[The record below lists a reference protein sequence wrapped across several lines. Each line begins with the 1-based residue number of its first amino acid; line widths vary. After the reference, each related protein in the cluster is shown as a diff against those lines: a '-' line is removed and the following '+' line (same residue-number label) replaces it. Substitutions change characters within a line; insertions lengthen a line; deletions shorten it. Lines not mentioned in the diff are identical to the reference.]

1 VIHPRIPARTGP
13 RPSHGG
19 ITCPY
24 CFTVIPRREVRF
36 RCQGGAPGR
45 GSGCQP
51 QVDQVL
57 ADYLGSTV
65 AATLPPVFSGDGR
78 RQRANCPRCGQE
90 TFRRVCPECHNQLPA
105 QYCETPGRI
114 VALVGAKNAGK
125 STYIAVL
132 LHELEHRLGSE
143 LRTSLVAC
151 DDRTIDRYQQDF
163 ARPLFGEHRLLPT
176 TQSAATE
183 IRWPMVFLL
192 SRTREGRFRRHDTS
206 LALVLFDTAGED
218 LGRRDLVD
226 LHLRYL
232 TAADAIIF
240 LVDPLEL
247 PGASADTRVE
257 ARAATGP
264 DGDTNPLHVLGRV
277 TETLRSGHELRPGQR
292 LKVPLA
298 VGLTKID
305 VLQPSLASQSP
316 LHRPRPRSA
325 RLDLDDR
332 EAVHEQIRALLHS
345 WHADGL
351 DHYLQHNYAEYGF
364 FGLSALGGLP
374 RDGVVAPGG
383 IRPYRVED
391 PLLWLLHRYGMLDAG
406 HSTPGPRPNGGAR

>member
-1 VIHPRIPARTGP
+1 M
-13 RPSHGG
+13 

-24 CFTVIPRREVRF
+24 CFTAVPRRSVRF

-45 GSGCQP
+45 GSGCAP
-51 QVDQVL
+51 EVDRVL

-65 AATLPPVFSGDGR
+65 AATLPPVFDSDGR
-78 RQRANCPRCGQE
+78 RQRAACPHCAQD
-90 TFRRVCPECHNQLPA
+90 TFRRVCPACHNQLPA
-105 QYCETPGRI
+105 QYSETPGKI

-143 LRTSLVAC
+143 LETSLVAC

-163 ARPLFGEHRLLPT
+163 AKPLFGEHRLLPT
-176 TQSAATE
+176 TQSAATA
-183 IRWPMVFLL
+183 IRWPMVYLL
-192 SRTREGRFRRHDTS
+192 SRTRQGRFRRRQDTS
-206 LALVLFDTAGED
+206 LALVMFDTAGED

-247 PGASADTRVE
+247 PGAAADTRDE
-257 ARAATGP
+257 ARPAADP
-264 DGDTNPLHVLGRV
+264 DPDANPMHVLGRV

-292 LKVPLA
+292 LKVPMA
-298 VGLTKID
+298 IALTKID
-305 VLQPSLASQSP
+305 VLQPGLEQQSA
-316 LHRPRPRSA
+316 LHQPRPRTA

-332 EAVHEQIRALLHS
+332 DAVHEQVRALLHN
-345 WHADGL
+345 WHTEGL
-351 DHYLQHNYAEYGF
+351 DNYLHHNYAEYGF

-374 RDGVVAPGG
+374 QDGAVAPGG

-391 PLLWLLHRYGMLDAG
+391 PLLWLLHRFGMLDARRG
-406 HSTPGPRPNGGAR
+406 N

>member
-1 VIHPRIPARTGP
+1 MRL
-13 RPSHGG
+13 PSNAALPHLSVGG
-19 ITCPY
+19 GDFRCPY
-24 CFTVIPRREVRF
+24 CFATVAAKAVRF

-45 GSGCQP
+45 GSGCP
-51 QVDQVL
+51 PEVDPVL

-65 AATLPPVFSGDGR
+65 AATLPPVFSADGR
-78 RQRANCPRCGQE
+78 RQRARCPRCGQD

-105 QYCETPGRI
+105 QYVETPGRI

-143 LRTSLVAC
+143 LQTALVAC
-151 DDRTIDRYQQDF
+151 DDRTIDRYRRDF
-163 ARPLFGEHRLLPT
+163 AIPLFEEHRLLPT

-183 IRWPMVFLL
+183 IRWPMVYQL
-192 SRTREGRFRRHDTS
+192 SRTTEGRFRRRHDSS
-206 LALVLFDTAGED
+206 LTLVLFDTAGED

-240 LVDPLEL
+240 LLDPLEL
-247 PGASADTRVE
+247 PGAAADTRAE
-257 ARAATGP
+257 ARSAGVTDP
-264 DGDTNPLHVLGRV
+264 DANPLHILSRV
-277 TETLRSGHELRPGQR
+277 TEILRSGKELRPGQR

-298 VGLTKID
+298 VALTKID
-305 VLQPSLASQSP
+305 VLQPSLAVQSP
-316 LHRPRPRSA
+316 LHRPRPRIA
-325 RLDLDDR
+325 RLDSDDR
-332 EAVHEQIRALLHS
+332 EAVHEQVRSLLHH

-351 DHYLQHNYAEYGF
+351 DHYLRHHYAEYGY
-364 FGLSALGGLP
+364 FGLSALGDLP
-374 RDGVVAPGG
+374 RDGSVAPGG

-391 PLLWLLHRYGMLDAG
+391 PLLWLLHRFGMLQATRKSRG
-406 HSTPGPRPNGGAR
+406 HG